1 MNYELKTALK
11 QEIEYVFGRQV
22 LTARDCIDL
31 CEEIFNKTEKQL
43 NANTLRRFFGL
54 VKAEHPP
61 SKSTL
66 AILSRYCGFHSTQE
80 LGTANK
86 NLPGAETVEQDSLL
100 YYFVSLFRE
109 LPVEDIHDKTFLNLV
124 KHTIEFLNRN
134 DVMTDKFQSSI
145 AKTRNGQ
152 KFYFEYFINIDK
164 LNCYYDSG
172 LRYYLNESNTPEAR
186 VFTHSLMVF
195 KSWLND
201 SAEKVQFHAEE
212 LLSKISLTKLNSS
225 VLGLYYAALLYNAQV
240 CGASITDILIDI
252 YSFHSS
258 CAKTKN
264 DELVHF
270 EYVISEALVLTGHF
284 QHAMYF
290 IEQSASRDAI
300 SHQTSIRVSV
310 QNFKL
315 LKAICQLKNNELKEA
330 ERVFDEIRPSEFYFL
345 SKRFAGILYLHLA
358 GELKRKNIKYN
369 HSLNTLIRET
379 GFIRLADAI

>member
-22 LTARDCIDL
+22 LTARDCIEL
-31 CEEIFNKTEKQL
+31 CGEIFNKTEKQL
-43 NANTLRRFFGL
+43 NPNTLRRFFGL
-54 VKAEHPP
+54 VKADHPP

-66 AILSRYCGFHSTQE
+66 AILSRYCGYHSTEE
-80 LGTANK
+80 LGTVNK
-86 NLPGAETVEQDSLL
+86 NLTGMESIEHDSLH

-134 DVMTDKFQSSI
+134 AVMTDKFQSSI

-172 LRYYLNESNTPEAR
+172 LRYYFNEMKTPEAR

-195 KSWLND
+195 KNWLND
-201 SAEKVQFHAEE
+201 STDKVQFHAEE
-212 LLSKISLTKLNSS
+212 LLSKISLTKLNAS

-240 CGASITDILIDI
+240 SGASITDILIDI

-258 CAKTKN
+258 CAKSKN
-264 DELVHF
+264 EELVHF

-284 QHAMYF
+284 QHALYF
-290 IEQSASRDAI
+290 IEQSDSRGAMNDQAG
-300 SHQTSIRVSV
+300 IRVSV

-315 LKAICQLKNNELKEA
+315 LKAICQFKSNELKEA
-330 ERVFDEIRPSEFYFL
+330 EKIFDEIRPSEFYFL